1 MAITYD
7 DIKLSRR
14 YATLDQISDYTG
26 KKRGGEN
33 VY

>member
-1 MAITYD
+1 MAITITYD

-26 KKRGGEN
+26 KKD
-33 VY
+33 V